1 MLIDSLSKSFSL
13 PHFSPKNQKPP
24 TLSHQGFIRI
34 NLAVTYS
41 HMGISHTTIGI
52 TAFHFWVRYGIRWV
66 HRIIAAK
73 NRSMIFFSFS
83 LISFFLFLCLLQTKT
98 SWLSTF
104 SSLSFLLT
112 VTLTHH
118 ARLGFPKTLERCMAK
133 PLGQLVC
140 VSSMYHYTYTPHL
153 STS

>member
-1 MLIDSLSKSFSL
+1 MVGLIMLMRSEKLDINIIFNIGL
-13 PHFSPKNQKPP
+13 PLIPIKTINKFPLSPKNQKPP
-24 TLSHQGFIRI
+24 TLSHQGFILI

-98 SWLSTF
+98 SWLATF

-118 ARLGFPKTLERCMAK
+118 ARLGFPQNTWALY
-133 PLGQLVC
+133 G
-140 VSSMYHYTYTPHL
+140 
-153 STS
+153 